1 MEHVTA
7 SSGRG
12 LACLKGRAA
21 ARGWLSW
28 KPIGPFW
35 GLGPWKGTPG
45 RAQRFALLA
54 YVAPMLFI
62 IVLLLVGQSPAR
74 RPWPV
79 RVARGRARSAT
90 IRNVTAVPF
99 YTVFFGA
106 LNSCARGVPCFVYN
120 AGSYRPVAKQCYPV
134 PVSDIAS
141 SPDFIM
147 IAM

>member
-35 GLGPWKGTPG
+35 GFGPWKGTFG
-45 RAQRFALLA
+45 RTQPFALLA

-62 IVLLLVGQSPAR
+62 IVLPLVGQSPAR

-90 IRNVTAVPF
+90 IRNVTAGSLL
-99 YTVFFGA
+99 YRIFGA
-106 LNSCARGVPCFVYN
+106 LKSCARGVPCFIYN

-134 PVSDIAS
+134 HVSNIAP
-141 SPDFIM
+141 SPDLIM
-147 IAM
+147 FAM